1 MKPSNSSESFDP
13 NPSNERTVDLPCR
26 LDEETTNRTNTRS
39 NSHRIAADRARLGGM
54 KLDRRAMWKRNDAV
68 EPWRRFRAAIIAVL
82 FVVAYGWMGYLVLG
96 LPWFDALY
104 QTIIS
109 ITTVGYSEIGYT
121 VENTTTYRVF
131 TLSLV
136 IVGVGAVLYTI
147 GAMAD
152 SLIEGSL
159 NEQLRRRRM
168 LKAINELR
176 GHTIIAGWGQV
187 GHAVAEAV
195 ERAGAEV
202 VVIDRN
208 PLDQESRHPIVVAEA
223 TDDEVLRA
231 AGIEHAKT
239 LVIALDHDADNL
251 FVCLS
256 ARALRPDLFIVART
270 SDTKNESK
278 FAQAGANRVIN
289 PHEIGGSRMAALAL
303 RPHVSEFLDEVLYDN
318 QHDVAVE
325 EIIVRPGSP
334 MIGRTLLEMKREDG
348 RRSLIIAI
356 RGANGSYHT
365 NPAPDTAVTQ
375 DTVIIALGS
384 ADELHHLRRT
394 VNIV

>member
-1 MKPSNSSESFDP
+1 MQWQ
-13 NPSNERTVDLPCR
+13 
-26 LDEETTNRTNTRS
+26 
-39 NSHRIAADRARLGGM
+39 
-54 KLDRRAMWKRNDAV
+54 RRAMWKRSDAV
-68 EPWRRFRAAIIAVL
+68 EPWRRFRAAVVAVL
-82 FVVAYGWMGYLVLG
+82 FVVAYGWTGYVVLG
-96 LPWFDALY
+96 IPWFDALY

-109 ITTVGYSEIGYT
+109 ITTVGYSEIGA
-121 VENTTTYRVF
+121 NPDNPMTYRVF

-136 IVGVGAVLYTI
+136 IVGVGSVLYTI

-159 NEQLRRRRM
+159 NEELRRRRV
-168 LKAINELR
+168 LKAIKELR

-195 ERAGAEV
+195 ERAGEEV

-208 PLDQESRHPIVVAEA
+208 PVHEESNHPIVVAEA
-223 TDDEVLRA
+223 TDDDVLRS

-256 ARALRPDLFIVART
+256 ARALRHDLFIVART
-270 SDTKNESK
+270 SDTKNEAK

-289 PHEIGGSRMAALAL
+289 PHKIGGSRMASLAL
-303 RPHVSEFLDEVLYDN
+303 QPHVAEFLDEVLYDE

-325 EIIVRPGSP
+325 EIVVRPGSSL
-334 MIGRTLLEMKREDG
+334 IGKTVMDLRREDG
-348 RRSLIIAI
+348 RRPLIIAI
-356 RGANGSYHT
+356 RIGHARYHT
-365 NPAPDTAVTQ
+365 NPAPQTILEQ
-375 DTVIIALGS
+375 DAVIIALGS
-384 ADELHHLRRT
+384 AEELDHLRHT
-394 VNIV
+394 VNG

>member
-1 MKPSNSSESFDP
+1 MA
-13 NPSNERTVDLPCR
+13 L
-26 LDEETTNRTNTRS
+26 
-39 NSHRIAADRARLGGM
+39 
-54 KLDRRAMWKRNDAV
+54 
-68 EPWRRFRAAIIAVL
+68 
-82 FVVAYGWMGYLVLG
+82 VVVYGWVGYIVLG

-104 QTIIS
+104 QTVIS
-109 ITTVGYSEIGYT
+109 ITTVGYSEIGSDPAD
-121 VENTTTYRVF
+121 TTAYRGF

-136 IVGVGAVLYTI
+136 VVGVGSVLYTI

-152 SLIEGSL
+152 NIIEGSF
-159 NEQLRRRRM
+159 NEELRRRRI

-187 GHAVAEAV
+187 GHAVAEYV
-195 ERAGAEV
+195 ERAGGQV
-202 VVIDRN
+202 VVIDRD
-208 PLDQESRHPIVVAEA
+208 PVHDESPHPIVVAEA
-223 TDDEVLRA
+223 TDDDVLRS

-270 SDTKNESK
+270 SDKKNEAK

-303 RPHVSEFLDEVLYDN
+303 RPHVAEFLDEVLSDD
-318 QHDVAVE
+318 QHDVSVE
-325 EIIVRPGSP
+325 EIVVHPGSS
-334 MIGRTLLEMKREDG
+334 MIGRSLKDMRREDG

-356 RGANGSYHT
+356 RNISGRYHT
-365 NPAPDTAVTQ
+365 NPAPDTALSEHS
-375 DTVIIALGS
+375 VIIALGS
-384 ADELHHLRRT
+384 AEELEHLRRT
-394 VNIV
+394 VNS

>member
-1 MKPSNSSESFDP
+1 MQLMPRRFE
-13 NPSNERTVDLPCR
+13 
-26 LDEETTNRTNTRS
+26 
-39 NSHRIAADRARLGGM
+39 
-54 KLDRRAMWKRNDAV
+54 RRAMWKRNDAV
-68 EPWRRFRAAIIAVL
+68 EPWRRFATALLAVAM
-82 FVVAYGWMGYLVLG
+82 VVVYGWTGYVLLG
-96 LPWFDALY
+96 LPWFDAFY
-104 QTIIS
+104 QTVIS
-109 ITTVGYSEIGYT
+109 ITTVGYSEIGAT
-121 VENTTTYRVF
+121 AENTTRYRVF

-159 NEQLRRRRM
+159 NDELRRRRM
-168 LKAINELR
+168 LKSIDQLR

-187 GHAVAEAV
+187 GHAVAEFV
-195 ERAGAEV
+195 ERAGGDV

-208 PLDQESRHPIVVAEA
+208 PTHDESDHPIVVAEA
-223 TDDEVLRA
+223 TDDDVLRS

-239 LVIALDHDADNL
+239 IVIALDHDADNL

-270 SDTKNESK
+270 SDTKNEAK
-278 FAQAGANRVIN
+278 FVQAGANRVIN

-303 RPHVSEFLDEVLYDN
+303 RPHVSEFLDEILHDN

-325 EIIVRPGSP
+325 EIVLRDDSP
-334 MIGRTLLEMKREDG
+334 VIGKTLRDLRSDDG

-356 RGANGSYHT
+356 RGSDGAYHT
-365 NPAPDTAVTQ
+365 NPGPDTALSK
-375 DTVIIALGS
+375 DSVIITLGS
-384 ADELHHLRRT
+384 ADELQHLRT
-394 VNIV
+394 ACQ

>member
-1 MKPSNSSESFDP
+1 MQLTPRRFK
-13 NPSNERTVDLPCR
+13 
-26 LDEETTNRTNTRS
+26 
-39 NSHRIAADRARLGGM
+39 
-54 KLDRRAMWKRNDAV
+54 RRAMWKRNDAV
-68 EPWRRFRAAIIAVL
+68 EPWRRFRTAMIAVG
-82 FVVAYGWMGYLVLG
+82 FVVAYGFIGYLLLG
-96 LPWFDALY
+96 LPWFDAFY
-104 QTIIS
+104 QTVIS
-109 ITTVGYSEIGYT
+109 ITTVGYSEIGAT
-121 VENTTTYRVF
+121 VENTTRYRAF

-136 IVGVGAVLYTI
+136 VVGVGSVLYTI

-159 NEQLRRRRM
+159 NEELRRRRM

-187 GHAVAEAV
+187 GHAVAEFV
-195 ERAGAEV
+195 DRAGGEV
-202 VVIDRN
+202 VVIDRD
-208 PLDQESRHPIVVAEA
+208 PSHEESDHPIVVAEA
-223 TDDEVLRA
+223 TDDDVLRS

-270 SDTKNESK
+270 SDTKNEAK
-278 FAQAGANRVIN
+278 FVQAGANRVIN

-303 RPHVSEFLDEVLYDN
+303 RPYVAEFLDEVLYDD

-325 EIIVRPGSP
+325 EIIIQPGSP
-334 MIGRTLLEMKREDG
+334 MIGKTLMDLRTEDG

-356 RGANGSYHT
+356 RGAEGRYHT
-365 NPAPDTAVTQ
+365 NPAPDTTLAK
-375 DTVIIALGS
+375 DSVIIALGS
-384 ADELHHLRRT
+384 ADELHHLRT
-394 VNIV
+394 TCG

>member
-1 MKPSNSSESFDP
+1 
-13 NPSNERTVDLPCR
+13 
-26 LDEETTNRTNTRS
+26 
-39 NSHRIAADRARLGGM
+39 
-54 KLDRRAMWKRNDAV
+54 MWKRNDAV
-68 EPWRRFRAAIIAVL
+68 EPWRRFRTAMIAVIV
-82 FVVAYGWMGYLVLG
+82 VVAYGWTGYLMLG
-96 LPWFDALY
+96 LPWFDAFY
-104 QTIIS
+104 QTVIS
-109 ITTVGYSEIGYT
+109 ITTVGYSEIGAT
-121 VENTTTYRVF
+121 VENTTRYRAF

-136 IVGVGAVLYTI
+136 VVGVGSVLYTI

-159 NEQLRRRRM
+159 NEELRRRRM
-168 LKAINELR
+168 LKAIDELR

-187 GHAVAEAV
+187 GHAVAEFV
-195 ERAGAEV
+195 ERAGGEV
-202 VVIDRN
+202 VVIDRD
-208 PLDQESRHPIVVAEA
+208 PSHDESDHPIVVAEA
-223 TDDEVLRA
+223 TDDDVLRS

-270 SDTKNESK
+270 SDTKNEAK

-303 RPHVSEFLDEVLYDN
+303 RPYVSEFLDEVLYDE

-325 EIIVRPGSP
+325 EIVIQPGSP
-334 MIGRTLLEMKREDG
+334 MIGKTLKDLRNEDG

-356 RGANGSYHT
+356 RGPLGRYHT
-365 NPAPDTAVTQ
+365 NPAPDTKLAE
-375 DTVIIALGS
+375 DAVIIALGS
-384 ADELHHLRRT
+384 AEELSDLRSTCR
-394 VNIV
+394 

>member
-1 MKPSNSSESFDP
+1 
-13 NPSNERTVDLPCR
+13 
-26 LDEETTNRTNTRS
+26 
-39 NSHRIAADRARLGGM
+39 M
-54 KLDRRAMWKRNDAV
+54 KLDRRTMWKRNDAV
-68 EPWRRFRAAIIAVL
+68 EPWRRFRAAMVAVL
-82 FVVAYGWMGYLVLG
+82 LVVAYGWSGYLVLG
-96 LPWFDALY
+96 LHWFDALY

-109 ITTVGYSEIGYT
+109 ITTVGYAEIGYS
-121 VENTTTYRVF
+121 VENNTTYRVF

-159 NEQLRRRRM
+159 NEELRRRRM

-176 GHTIIAGWGQV
+176 DHTIIAGWGQV

-195 ERAGAEV
+195 ERAGGQV
-202 VVIDRN
+202 VVIDRD
-208 PLDQESRHPIVVAEA
+208 PVDREARHPIVVAEA
-223 TDDEVLRA
+223 TDDEVLRS
-231 AGIEHAKT
+231 AGIEHART

-256 ARALRPDLFIVART
+256 ARALRADLFIVART
-270 SDTKNESK
+270 SDTKNEAK

-303 RPHVSEFLDEVLYDN
+303 RPHVSEFLDEVLYDD
-318 QHDVAVE
+318 QHDVSVE
-325 EIIVRPGSP
+325 EIVVRPESP
-334 MIGRTLLEMKREDG
+334 MIGQTLLEMKREDG

-356 RGANGSYHT
+356 RGANGGYHT
-365 NPAPDTAVTQ
+365 NPAPDTALTK

-394 VNIV
+394 VNIG